1 MDDLLPHDPATAGG
15 FHISLIVRFRVSP
28 FPLLRGIS
36 RLGPINEN
44 PMDIVVRHT
53 TRYRYVG
60 AVTLE
65 RHRLML
71 RPRDSFDLRIL
82 RTGLIVHPAA
92 QLSWT
97 HDMYGNSIT
106 WASFLEPA
114 QELLVDSEL
123 VLRRYDPA
131 SPVPAPAPWRTGA
144 PIAYSEQEQF
154 VLHPFI
160 APATSDDHLTVTD
173 FAEETVRALTQE
185 TGHPL
190 FALSTGIHRRLQYQM
205 RFEEGTQEPAATL
218 SLGTGSCRDYAWL
231 FIECA
236 RRLGYAARF
245 VTGYLHNLGGAGA
258 PLIASVGYSHAWA
271 EVYVPGDG
279 WIEFDPTNLLVA
291 DRQLIRIA
299 VTRTPAEASPVLGSF
314 IGAPQAAA
322 PDVVVSITQAEFPE
336 D

>member
-1 MDDLLPHDPATAGG
+1 
-15 FHISLIVRFRVSP
+15 
-28 FPLLRGIS
+28 
-36 RLGPINEN
+36 
-44 PMDIVVRHT
+44 MDIVVRHT

-60 AVTLE
+60 TVTLE

-82 RTGLIVHPAA
+82 STGLIVDPPA
-92 QLSWT
+92 QLIWT

-106 WASFLEPA
+106 WASFQEPA

-131 SPVPAPAPWRTGA
+131 SPVPAPAPWRSGA
-144 PIAYSEQEQF
+144 PIAYSDQEQF

-160 APATSDDHLTVTD
+160 APATSDDQLGVRD
-173 FAEETVRALTQE
+173 FAEEAVRTLTQE

-190 FALSTGIHRRLQYQM
+190 FALSTGIHRRLEYRM
-205 RFEEGTQEPAATL
+205 RFEQGTQEPCDTL

-231 FIECA
+231 FIESA

-245 VTGYLHNLGGAGA
+245 VTGYLHNLGSADEPLTA
-258 PLIASVGYSHAWA
+258 PSVGYSHAWA

-291 DRQLIRIA
+291 DRQLIRVA

-314 IGAPQAAA
+314 IGAPQVAA
-322 PDVVVSITQAEFPE
+322 PDVLVSITAAEFPE

>member
-1 MDDLLPHDPATAGG
+1 
-15 FHISLIVRFRVSP
+15 
-28 FPLLRGIS
+28 
-36 RLGPINEN
+36 
-44 PMDIVVRHT
+44 MDIVVRHT
-53 TRYRYVG
+53 TRYRYQSP
-60 AVTLE
+60 VTLGQ
-65 RHRLML
+65 HRLML

-82 RTGLIVHPAA
+82 STGLTVSPPA
-92 QLSWT
+92 QLSWS

-106 WASFLEPA
+106 WATFAEPT

-123 VLRRYDPA
+123 VLRRYDPTG
-131 SPVPAPAPWRTGA
+131 PVPAPGPWRSGA

-160 APATSDDHLTVTD
+160 APATADDHLCLRD
-173 FAEETVRALTQE
+173 FAEETVRTLTQE

-190 FALSTGIHRRLQYQM
+190 LALSAGIHRRLEYCL
-205 RFEEGTQEPAATL
+205 RFEEGTQEPCATL

-231 FIECA
+231 LIESA

-245 VTGYLHNLGGAGA
+245 VTGYLHNLGTGPEPLTA
-258 PLIASVGYSHAWA
+258 PSIGYSHAWA

-291 DRQLIRIA
+291 DRQLIRVA

-314 IGAPQAAA
+314 TGEPQAVAPEVIVNITQTQV
-322 PDVVVSITQAEFPE
+322 PDVQ
-336 D
+336 